1 MYLPEAFAENRPE
14 ALHALIRS
22 NPLGAVIVHTDDGF
36 DANHIPFELDIE
48 QDGRVIL
55 RGHVARKNAMASLS
69 REGTDALVIFGG
81 PSAYISPN
89 WYPGKQVHHEV
100 VPTYNYAVVHAHGR
114 LVPMDDPRWVR
125 GLVAR
130 LTHRM
135 EQSQPAPWK
144 MGDAPAEYLE
154 QMIEKIVGIEIPVD
168 RIIGKWKMSQNRTAE
183 DRLGVVTGLSNTGDP
198 IAAQVAALVRDADIK
213 PA

>member
-22 NPLGAVIVHTDDGF
+22 NPLGAVVVHTDDGF
-36 DANHIPFELDIE
+36 DANHLPFELAIE
-48 QDGRVIL
+48 PDGRAVL
-55 RGHVARKNAMASLS
+55 RGHCARKNAMASLS
-69 REGTDALVIFGG
+69 RDGTDALVIFEG

-89 WYPGKQVHHEV
+89 WYPSKQFTHEV
-100 VPTYNYAVVHAHGR
+100 VPTYNYAVVHVHGR
-114 LVPMDDPRWVR
+114 LVPIDDPRWVR

-130 LTHRM
+130 LTQRM

-144 MGDAPAEYLE
+144 MGDAPADYLE

-168 RIIGKWKMSQNRTAE
+168 RIIGKWKMSQNRSAD
-183 DRLGVVTGLSNTGDP
+183 DRLGVVAGLSKTGDP
-198 IAAQVAALVRDADIK
+198 KAAEVAAMVRDADIK
-213 PA
+213 PS